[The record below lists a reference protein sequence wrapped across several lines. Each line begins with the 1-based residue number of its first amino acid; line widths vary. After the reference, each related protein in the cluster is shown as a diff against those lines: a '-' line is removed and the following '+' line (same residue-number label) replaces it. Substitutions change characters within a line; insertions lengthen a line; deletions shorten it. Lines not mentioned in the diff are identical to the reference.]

1 LCSGF
6 LEKFALNSVVL
17 ALRGHFLGHSRRAV
31 FLCTYAVG
39 GTNFPSKTLSFDE
52 GLPRHLDDDGQDDVS
67 ILEQLD
73 FTGDRV
79 GDGVSL

>member
-1 LCSGF
+1 
-6 LEKFALNSVVL
+6 
-17 ALRGHFLGHSRRAV
+17 
-31 FLCTYAVG
+31 
-39 GTNFPSKTLSFDE
+39 
-52 GLPRHLDDDGQDDVS
+52 LDDDGQDDVS

>member
-1 LCSGF
+1 ML
-6 LEKFALNSVVL
+6 LEEFALKLSRACSSW
-17 ALRGHFLGHSRRAV
+17 ALSRPFSKSC

-39 GTNFPSKTLSFDE
+39 GANFPSKTLSFDE
-52 GLPRHLDDDGQDDVS
+52 GLSLHLDDDGQDDVS